1 MEAVWAHLYHLLFD
15 LLAYAAAFAWRY
27 YHPSKPLIKDETT
40 RYKYFMAIVFGAI
53 IGAFLLGTI
62 NAYLS
67 FYGLK
72 IGKSVF
78 GAIFGGVVT
87 AEWFKSSVGIK
98 GSSGADFVLPLTLG
112 IIIGRF
118 GCFFAG
124 LDDFTYGTQTSF
136 FLGYDFGDGVMRH
149 PVQLYESGAMALFFL
164 YAFRVLQKE
173 PEFFREKIFYHFIL
187 FYSVQRFVWEFLK
200 PYESIIFGLN
210 IFQLGALLLMVY
222 ALRRLKK

>member
-1 MEAVWAHLYHLLFD
+1 MSHLLFD
-15 LLAYAAAFAWRY
+15 LLAYAAAFVWRY
-27 YHPSKPLIKDETT
+27 YHPTKPIITDETT
-40 RYKYFMAIVFGAI
+40 RYKYFMAVVFGAI
-53 IGAFLLGTI
+53 AGAFLLGTI

-67 FYGLK
+67 FHELK

-78 GAIFGGVVT
+78 GAIFGGLVG
-87 AEWFKSSVGIK
+87 AEWFKSSVGIR
-98 GSSGADFVLPLTLG
+98 GSSGADFVLPLTIG

-124 LDDFTYGTQTSF
+124 LEDFTYGIPTEF
-136 FLGYDFGDGVMRH
+136 FLGYDFGDRVMRH

-187 FYSVQRFVWEFLK
+187 FYSIQRFVWEFLK
-200 PYESIIFGLN
+200 PYESIIFWLN
-210 IFQLGALLLMVY
+210 IFQILSISLMVY
-222 ALRRLKK
+222 GAARLKK